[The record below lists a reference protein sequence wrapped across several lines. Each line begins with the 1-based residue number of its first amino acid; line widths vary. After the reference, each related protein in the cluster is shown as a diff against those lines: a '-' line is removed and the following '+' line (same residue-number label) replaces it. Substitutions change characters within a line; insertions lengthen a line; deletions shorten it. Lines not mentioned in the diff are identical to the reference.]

1 MFGPRVK
8 GHEGKVLGAAD
19 VCCDCVLEVM
29 FMVGF
34 VGFKGLGFRGQSL
47 GLKLGFR
54 VQDSWFR
61 IQSLGFKV

>member
-8 GHEGKVLGAAD
+8 GHEGKVFGAAD

-34 VGFKGLGFRGQSL
+34 VGFKG
-47 GLKLGFR
+47 
-54 VQDSWFR
+54 
-61 IQSLGFKV
+61 